1 MTGAAPAWPVPWI
14 AAPQALLALVLLA
27 TGVGKALDVAGFAA
41 VVAAYGVLPQGLLLP
56 AAAALAGA
64 ELALS
69 AWLASGV
76 RLRRAGWAAAAM
88 HAGYAGWAGLALW
101 RGLDIP
107 NCGCFGVFF
116 ARPLTAGTL
125 VEDGALVL
133 VSLLVVKGA
142 RR

>member
-1 MTGAAPAWPVPWI
+1 MRGTAAWSVPWVV
-14 AAPQALLALVLLA
+14 APQLLLALVLLA
-27 TGVGKALDVAGFAA
+27 TGVGKALDVPGFAA
-41 VVAAYGVLPQGLLLP
+41 VVARYDALPVALLLP
-56 AAAALAGA
+56 GVVALTMA

-69 AWLASGV
+69 AWLVSGI
-76 RLRRAGWAAAAM
+76 RLRWAGLAAAAM

-116 ARPLTAGTL
+116 PRPLTAGTL
-125 VEDGALVL
+125 AEDGALVL
-133 VSLLVVKGA
+133 VSLLVAKGA

>member
-1 MTGAAPAWPVPWI
+1 MREGAAAWPAPW
-14 AAPQALLALVLLA
+14 AVAPRALLALVLLG
-27 TGVGKALDVAGFAA
+27 TGVGKALDVPGFAA
-41 VVAAYGVLPQGLLLP
+41 VVAGYGVLPQALVLP
-56 AAAALAGA
+56 AAAALTAA

-76 RLRRAGWAAAAM
+76 RLRWAGLAAAAM

-107 NCGCFGVFF
+107 NCGCFGVFL

-125 VEDGALVL
+125 AEDGVLVL
-133 VSLLVVKGA
+133 ASLLVANGVP
-142 RR
+142 R

>member
-1 MTGAAPAWPVPWI
+1 MT
-14 AAPQALLALVLLA
+14 
-27 TGVGKALDVAGFAA
+27 GFAA
-41 VVAAYGVLPQGLLLP
+41 VVARYDVLPGVLLLP
-56 AAAALAGA
+56 GAVAVTAA

-69 AWLASGV
+69 AWLISGV
-76 RLRRAGWAAAAM
+76 RLRRAGLAAAAM

-116 ARPLTAGTL
+116 PRPLTAGTL
-125 VEDGALVL
+125 AEDGALAL
-133 VSLLVVKGA
+133 VSLLVAKGA